1 MFALLSRNR
10 YLFPLTNF
18 WIFYKIV
25 KILKDIASSDLLYLL
40 IIVQSPSYI
49 YRLKNVLVLWTFLMR
64 FQDSMVFLFFCFFF
78 FEGGGGPIT
87 AWKVSVFGF
96 ILVRIFIVFG
106 LNTERYSEYGHFY
119 AVPMFGSVDTLLW
132 HTVLNNRNAWKKSI
146 KAKDLLLLHMLF

>member
-49 YRLKNVLVLWTFLMR
+49 YRLNVLVLWTFLMR
-64 FQDSMVFLFFCFFF
+64 FQDSMVFLFFCLFFLRG
-78 FEGGGGPIT
+78 E
-87 AWKVSVFGF
+87 
-96 ILVRIFIVFG
+96 
-106 LNTERYSEYGHFY
+106 E
-119 AVPMFGSVDTLLW
+119 
-132 HTVLNNRNAWKKSI
+132 
-146 KAKDLLLLHMLF
+146 DLLLREKCPSSDLFWSVFLSYLD

>member
-64 FQDSMVFLFFCFFF
+64 FQDSMVFLFFCCFFLRG
-78 FEGGGGPIT
+78 E
-87 AWKVSVFGF
+87 
-96 ILVRIFIVFG
+96 
-106 LNTERYSEYGHFY
+106 E
-119 AVPMFGSVDTLLW
+119 
-132 HTVLNNRNAWKKSI
+132 
-146 KAKDLLLLHMLF
+146 DLLLREKCPYSDLFWSVFLSYLDWTRRDTPNMDTFTQRLCLVLWTRYCGMKC

>member
-78 FEGGGGPIT
+78 WGGRRT
-87 AWKVSVFGF
+87 YYCVKS
-96 ILVRIFIVFG
+96 VRIRICSGPYFYRIW
-106 LNTERYSEYGHFY
+106 TEHGEILRIW
-119 AVPMFGSVDTLLW
+119 TLLRSAYVW
-132 HTVLNNRNAWKKSI
+132 FCGHVIVVWSVK
-146 KAKDLLLLHMLF
+146 